1 MASVGLLRKS
11 RIIQLLVI
19 LFGINLQ
26 ANLINGQRVEVTPEN
41 VIVKE
46 GGSTTISCRYG
57 QKINFCLFHINGSD
71 SISVNEK
78 YDNNGVRYTGAGLA
92 NGECGITI
100 DRVTSANN
108 GQTKCTLGVD
118 GHAGGLVEGLA
129 QIVVARSAQPEIQI
143 ENTHRN
149 GVFSTEIPL
158 KAYCTVVG
166 ARPQANIQWFL
177 NDQQITRSLSR
188 QVDQETAPGE
198 FSSRQDIEYRLTPED
213 DGKSL
218 ICKAVQFQDDN
229 ENRYAKQQLNIE
241 YAPVP
246 EQDFHVYGLDLG
258 QTATINVTIRA
269 NPQPRVHWTVDGNS
283 IAEGQRIQRYSANTP
298 IPLGN
303 GFYNVTFSIGGLTLE
318 DTTKTY
324 YLSASNLHGPREYT
338 VKISSSDK
346 PLTAQGLEVGAI
358 VGIVIACAILILVVL
373 LVVFA
378 RLTGRWC
385 FSGKSVKSPTNE
397 TSDTESADIKSSVKK
412 LKEKQRLPTFSA
424 IFKNK
429 KQSSDALCKG
439 DGSGTHQGN
448 DDEQRLA
455 DNTGDGSGTDGNDNK
470 EDKQL
475 VYAELVLKPS
485 GNSPVAERTSQ
496 RPSTE
501 YAEIT
506 YKTHEENADTTD
518 ETTNKSN
525 NK

>member
-385 FSGKSVKSPTNE
+385 FSGATLNTDIGPDSEAQIHPNQNDDLDGKDFEGEENIDTRPQSEEVTPPVTDKLEAQKKS
-397 TSDTESADIKSSVKK
+397 DIKNGQHPNGK
-412 LKEKQRLPTFSA
+412 
-424 IFKNK
+424 
-429 KQSSDALCKG
+429 DA
-439 DGSGTHQGN
+439 
-448 DDEQRLA
+448 
-455 DNTGDGSGTDGNDNK
+455 
-470 EDKQL
+470 
-475 VYAELVLKPS
+475 
-485 GNSPVAERTSQ
+485 
-496 RPSTE
+496 
-501 YAEIT
+501 
-506 YKTHEENADTTD
+506 
-518 ETTNKSN
+518 KSN
-525 NK
+525 TPV